1 LNELIRD
8 FIRDYSRIID
18 LSIES
23 EKERFIRMLAY
34 GKILISSDEWNLLVD
49 EFKLDKNILTQLS
62 KECTCNFITR
72 IPLKEL

>member
-1 LNELIRD
+1 MNELIRD

-62 KECTCNFITR
+62 KECTSNFITR